1 MTIERLRSIHQT
13 RPFRPFVM
21 HLADGKTV
29 RVTHPE
35 TLAYTPSGRT
45 IFLAKPDDSIHH
57 IDLLMVVRIEVSNGA
72 RKRNSRK

>member
-1 MTIERLRSIHQT
+1 M
-13 RPFRPFVM
+13 
-21 HLADGKTV
+21 ADGKSI

-45 IFLAKPDDSIHH
+45 IFLVKPDDSVHH

-72 RKRNSRK
+72 PKHRARS